1 MAIKKGGV
9 STEVAAAGSSLMII
23 WSLEPNENSV
33 VHVTKSYVMEA
44 EVLADVPGVPTTV
57 AKGVFLSLPRQ
68 AQDPVLEDE
77 GYRNKFALFVHA
89 TTNDYC
95 TSQGL
100 DTKRDRAFV
109 SRSVL
114 PPPVLATLSNDALSV
129 ENKAAM
135 VQSVIAW
142 IINKIPLALIPT
154 AIQPAIIL
162 LRAAIPYLGYIGK

>member
-1 MAIKKGGV
+1 
-9 STEVAAAGSSLMII
+9 
-23 WSLEPNENSV
+23 
-33 VHVTKSYVMEA
+33 MEA

-95 TSQGL
+95 TSQ
-100 DTKRDRAFV
+100 
-109 SRSVL
+109 
-114 PPPVLATLSNDALSV
+114 
-129 ENKAAM
+129 AAM